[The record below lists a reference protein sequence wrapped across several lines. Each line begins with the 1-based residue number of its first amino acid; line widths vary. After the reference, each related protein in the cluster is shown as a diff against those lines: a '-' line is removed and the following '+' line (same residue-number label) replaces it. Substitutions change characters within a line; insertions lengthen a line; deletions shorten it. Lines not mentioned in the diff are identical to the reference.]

1 MLDPAMRALALALL
15 AAIVG
20 CGPDLATPSAG
31 EISTR
36 VEDATQRLESTE
48 AGQIV
53 LEAINAHG
61 GLDAWYSNGPLRYR
75 YTYTRLDSTGA
86 PAGTAIDTRQLVDP
100 WASRAV
106 HTLAADTSVSF
117 GWTGAEAWV
126 RPAGSELPTDARFWS
141 LTPYYFVSIPFVF
154 ADPGVNLEVAPPDSV
169 EGRPVDVVRVT
180 FEPGT
185 GDAPDD
191 DYDLLV
197 NADTRR
203 VEGVRYVVTYAPF
216 NPDGGHTPETLMIYD
231 GSQPVGGVTM
241 QQGFRSFDSASGG
254 FKARGTLTDLEAA
267 PQTPSS
273 AFAVPSGGEV
283 LSGM

>member
-1 MLDPAMRALALALL
+1 MRFLALTLL
-15 AAIVG
+15 VAVTG
-20 CGPDLATPSAG
+20 CGPDMAMPSDG

-36 VEDATQRLESTE
+36 VEDATQRLEGSD

-53 LEAINAHG
+53 LEVIEAHG
-61 GLDAWYSNGPLRYR
+61 GLDAWYANGPLGYR

-86 PAGTAIDTRQLVDP
+86 PAGSAIDTRQLVDP

-106 HTLAADTSVSF
+106 HTMAADTSVSF
-117 GWTGAEAWV
+117 GWTGTDAWV
-126 RPAGSELPTDARFWS
+126 RPADAELPTDARFWS

-154 ADPGVNLEVAPPDSV
+154 ADPGVVLEAAPADSV

-191 DYDLLV
+191 YYDLLV

-203 VEGVRYVVTYAPF
+203 VEGVRYVVSYAPF

-231 GSQPVGGVTM
+231 GDQTVGGITM
-241 QQGFRSFDSASGG
+241 QQGFRSFDSATGTP
-254 FKARGTLTDLEAA
+254 KARGTLADLEAA
-267 PQTPSS
+267 PDTPSN
-273 AFAVPSGGEV
+273 AFEMPSGGEV
-283 LSGM
+283 VSSL